1 LQKEIEMAIRGSD
14 VQMLGSLDLRDLENC
29 LFKLDYLPL
38 LKESRSQPKKAVN
51 PKNSSNATQL
61 QQEEAFLEAFWRI
74 VNPKMLP
81 RVQNAHLYDIL
92 LLVIYKVNQPLG

>member
-1 LQKEIEMAIRGSD
+1 M
-14 VQMLGSLDLRDLENC
+14 
-29 LFKLDYLPL
+29 
-38 LKESRSQPKKAVN
+38 QPKQKAN

-74 VNPKMLP
+74 VNPNMLQ
-81 RVQNAHLYDIL
+81 RVQNAHIYDIL

>member
-1 LQKEIEMAIRGSD
+1 M
-14 VQMLGSLDLRDLENC
+14 
-29 LFKLDYLPL
+29 
-38 LKESRSQPKKAVN
+38 QPKQKAN

-81 RVQNAHLYDIL
+81 RV
-92 LLVIYKVNQPLG
+92 